1 MLWKPIGN
9 TAAAKAAPKLLPVR
23 QFLCLLLTALCLLHC
38 LLPAPAHADGEA
50 NRTVRIGYIDY
61 AGFINKQ
68 PNGNFAGYGVDLLS
82 QLSLYTGWQ
91 YEFVYDSWHNQLQN
105 LRDGRIDF
113 LCHAQ
118 KTPEREAAYIFS
130 KYPSGNEAGIIYVR
144 PTDNRYYYNDFANF
158 NGLKIAMMS
167 NSFQNEALA
176 KYAAAKNFSY
186 TPSYYATETEAFIAL
201 NSGEADAVAMGSMA
215 AQTGYK
221 IICRFDAAPFYFMAS
236 PANSDLMSQ
245 MDDALNEL
253 LGTAPYYL
261 ETLHKDY
268 YGGADAAHSL
278 NLSREEAAYIEAGNV
293 IKVGQLRHR
302 YPISDYN
309 ETTGSLSGIN
319 EDILDLLAQRTGLR
333 FEAAPFGQ
341 NQQPMQALK
350 ANQFDLVMGILKAD
364 NFRDDP
370 TIRLSNVFNKTQLS
384 VVKPKG
390 TSFDPRQDYRV
401 AIKPSFQ
408 VLDEY
413 LAANYP
419 HFKRLYYGN
428 DAECADALING
439 DVDILVQN
447 VYVENHLLQN
457 PRYESLEM
465 LPTAFMIEKNV
476 LATRSDTDPR
486 LISIINK
493 GLKMIGDNEI
503 NDIILK
509 HTTAKPYVL
518 TTGDLMY
525 KYRLPLLLAVIFIAI
540 CIALITVIAVT
551 RHRNVR
557 LLQSKNRQLSDAL
570 LQTEHANT
578 AKSQFLSRM
587 SHEIRTPMN
596 AIVGLTNI
604 AQRHK
609 NEPDKVTDSL
619 EKIDASC
626 QLLLNIINDVL
637 DMSAIEINK
646 LRISAVE
653 FDIKQVLQ
661 NITSI
666 YYPQCKAKGLEFNA
680 ATNISNEL
688 LIGDS
693 LRVNQILLNL
703 ISNAFKFTD
712 PGGKINI
719 FISQTNKVD
728 DTVFLRF
735 IVADTGHG
743 IAPEMLSRLFKP
755 FEQETATTAQKYGG
769 SGLGLSIVKNL
780 VTLMHGAVSVES
792 TPGAGTTFTVE
803 LPFKTSGGGNAIDP
817 EKMQNIRV
825 LLVDDD
831 PTSLEY
837 SSIVLERIGVQ
848 YNVADSGE
856 AALRMITEAYDQGR
870 GYNVCFIDWKM
881 PEVDG
886 LEVARKIRQLF
897 DKDTIIIIIS
907 AYDMSDLDDHSQSA
921 GADMFVTKP
930 LFQSTVFNVLMQL
943 SGGALQK
950 KAENGDA
957 YDFSGRKLL
966 LVDDNSLNR
975 EITCELLSLVKM
987 DCDQAENGQQAVA
1000 MFTAA
1005 APGTYAAILMDVQMP
1020 IMDGYE
1026 ATRAIRASEHPEAH
1040 TITIYAMTANAF
1052 TEDISSA
1059 LSAGMDG
1066 HIAKPVDC
1074 AVLYE
1079 ALAKAIA
1086 KQSGAETE

>member
-401 AIKPSFQ
+401 AIKPSF
-408 VLDEY
+408 
-413 LAANYP
+413 
-419 HFKRLYYGN
+419 
-428 DAECADALING
+428 
-439 DVDILVQN
+439 
-447 VYVENHLLQN
+447 
-457 PRYESLEM
+457 
-465 LPTAFMIEKNV
+465 
-476 LATRSDTDPR
+476 
-486 LISIINK
+486 
-493 GLKMIGDNEI
+493 
-503 NDIILK
+503 
-509 HTTAKPYVL
+509 
-518 TTGDLMY
+518 
-525 KYRLPLLLAVIFIAI
+525 
-540 CIALITVIAVT
+540 
-551 RHRNVR
+551 
-557 LLQSKNRQLSDAL
+557 
-570 LQTEHANT
+570 
-578 AKSQFLSRM
+578 
-587 SHEIRTPMN
+587 
-596 AIVGLTNI
+596 
-604 AQRHK
+604 
-609 NEPDKVTDSL
+609 
-619 EKIDASC
+619 
-626 QLLLNIINDVL
+626 
-637 DMSAIEINK
+637 
-646 LRISAVE
+646 
-653 FDIKQVLQ
+653 
-661 NITSI
+661 
-666 YYPQCKAKGLEFNA
+666 
-680 ATNISNEL
+680 
-688 LIGDS
+688 
-693 LRVNQILLNL
+693 
-703 ISNAFKFTD
+703 
-712 PGGKINI
+712 
-719 FISQTNKVD
+719 
-728 DTVFLRF
+728 
-735 IVADTGHG
+735 
-743 IAPEMLSRLFKP
+743 
-755 FEQETATTAQKYGG
+755 
-769 SGLGLSIVKNL
+769 
-780 VTLMHGAVSVES
+780 
-792 TPGAGTTFTVE
+792 
-803 LPFKTSGGGNAIDP
+803 
-817 EKMQNIRV
+817 
-825 LLVDDD
+825 
-831 PTSLEY
+831 
-837 SSIVLERIGVQ
+837 
-848 YNVADSGE
+848 
-856 AALRMITEAYDQGR
+856 
-870 GYNVCFIDWKM
+870 
-881 PEVDG
+881 
-886 LEVARKIRQLF
+886 
-897 DKDTIIIIIS
+897 
-907 AYDMSDLDDHSQSA
+907 
-921 GADMFVTKP
+921 
-930 LFQSTVFNVLMQL
+930 
-943 SGGALQK
+943 
-950 KAENGDA
+950 
-957 YDFSGRKLL
+957 
-966 LVDDNSLNR
+966 
-975 EITCELLSLVKM
+975 
-987 DCDQAENGQQAVA
+987 
-1000 MFTAA
+1000 
-1005 APGTYAAILMDVQMP
+1005 
-1020 IMDGYE
+1020 
-1026 ATRAIRASEHPEAH
+1026 
-1040 TITIYAMTANAF
+1040 
-1052 TEDISSA
+1052 
-1059 LSAGMDG
+1059 
-1066 HIAKPVDC
+1066 
-1074 AVLYE
+1074 
-1079 ALAKAIA
+1079 
-1086 KQSGAETE
+1086 